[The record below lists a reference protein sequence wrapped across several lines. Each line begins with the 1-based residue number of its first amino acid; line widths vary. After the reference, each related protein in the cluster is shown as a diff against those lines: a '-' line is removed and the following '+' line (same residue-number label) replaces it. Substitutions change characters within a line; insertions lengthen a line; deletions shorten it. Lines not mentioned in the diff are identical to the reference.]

1 MRAAPYLLSLM
12 LGLCALP
19 ACKGDKADGG
29 DEKTEAEAG
38 DETATE
44 ESSAASATPFT
55 GVRAVLDGYE
65 AVLQDPKGDVVGE
78 AGAAFDL
85 TSSLA
90 VASEDSLLIRIS
102 SAEPMTLS
110 NATDVRLW
118 LEQEGKMLTIEAK
131 PDHPQR
137 ICELTPVG
145 GSESEEIVGCLHLAQ
160 HFDIRIPGANLPDWL
175 DRNKPYFIS
184 GVSTCCQDESRE
196 KPYDEIDGAQ
206 EVWVN

>member
-1 MRAAPYLLSLM
+1 MRAEPYLLSLM
-12 LGLCALP
+12 LGLCMLP
-19 ACKGDKADGG
+19 ACKGDKGDDGG
-29 DEKTEAEAG
+29 EKTESEVG
-38 DETATE
+38 EETATDE
-44 ESSAASATPFT
+44 TPTTPFT
-55 GVRAVLDGYE
+55 GVRTVLDGYE

-85 TSSLA
+85 ISTLA
-90 VASEDSLLIRIS
+90 VASEDSLLIRIT

-131 PDHPQR
+131 PDHAQR

-145 GSESEEIVGCLHLAQ
+145 GLESEEIAGCLQLAQ

-184 GVSTCCQDESRE
+184 GVSTCCQDEPRE

>member
-12 LGLCALP
+12 LGLCTLP
-19 ACKGDKADGG
+19 ACKGDKGDDGG
-29 DEKTEAEAG
+29 EKTESEIG
-38 DETATE
+38 EETATD
-44 ESSAASATPFT
+44 ESPAVAATPFT

-65 AVLQDPKGDVVGE
+65 PVLQDPRGDVEGE

-85 TSSLA
+85 VSTLA
-90 VASEDSLLIRIS
+90 VASEDSLLVRIT
-102 SAEPMTLS
+102 SAEPMTLT

-131 PDHPQR
+131 PDHAQR

-145 GSESEEIVGCLHLAQ
+145 GSESDEIVGCLHLAK
-160 HFDIRIPGANLPDWL
+160 HFDIRIPGANLPEWL
-175 DRNKPYFIS
+175 DRNKPYYIS